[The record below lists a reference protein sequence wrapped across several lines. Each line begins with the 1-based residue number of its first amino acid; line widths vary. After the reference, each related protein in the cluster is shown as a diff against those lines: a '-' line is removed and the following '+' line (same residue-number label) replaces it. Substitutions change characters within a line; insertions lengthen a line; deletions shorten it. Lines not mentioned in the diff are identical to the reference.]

1 MVLIGPLSCS
11 VCGSTEL
18 TAVARPRCAH
28 CGSRRILTAGTLRAL
43 IRDYKRGKLRD
54 RLGEAVRRLLLESGA
69 SWPGSV

>member
-1 MVLIGPLSCS
+1 MIGPLFCS
-11 VCGSTEL
+11 TCNGTEL
-18 TAVARPRCAH
+18 TTATRPRCAH

-54 RLGEAVRRLLLESGA
+54 RLGDAVRRLLLESGA